1 MEKNLYLETEIQGS
15 FLVCQRLIKQVK
27 SLKLKML
34 CQEAAV
40 KQKDAV
46 SCQVKLLAVENYKL
60 KITNFKFWKLLER
73 QRNIVASVQAEIDSE
88 REETEALIS

>member
-1 MEKNLYLETEIQGS
+1 M
-15 FLVCQRLIKQVK
+15 
-27 SLKLKML
+27 M

-46 SCQVKLLAVENYKL
+46 AFQVKLLAVENYKL

-73 QRNIVASVQAEIDSE
+73 QRNIVADVQAEIDAE
-88 REETEALIS
+88 REESEALIS

>member
-1 MEKNLYLETEIQGS
+1 MEKNLYLETELQGS

-34 CQEAAV
+34 CQEVAV

-46 SCQVKLLAVENYKL
+46 ACQVKLLAVENYKL
-60 KITNFKFWKLLER
+60 KITNFKFWNLLER
-73 QRNIVASVQAEIDSE
+73 QRNIVADVQAEIDAE